1 MRGAEGFPVLFLIL
15 FFKWTYNNVEF
26 FEGYSFMNVNT
37 TIDSFYYH
45 PSPDIDNFMTPE
57 LSHAVPLQPPSF
69 PPQPLAITD
78 LFSIGSVFLFRE
90 IRLNGIIQ
98 YVTFWNCL
106 LSLRT
111 MSLIFIRVV
120 ACSLLLLSS
129 SPLFGCTKVCLNIHP
144 LEDILVV
151 SSFYWLWR
159 KLL

>member
-1 MRGAEGFPVLFLIL
+1 
-15 FFKWTYNNVEF
+15 
-26 FEGYSFMNVNT
+26 MNVNT

-98 YVTFWNCL
+98 YVTF
-106 LSLRT
+106 
-111 MSLIFIRVV
+111 
-120 ACSLLLLSS
+120 
-129 SPLFGCTKVCLNIHP
+129 
-144 LEDILVV
+144 
-151 SSFYWLWR
+151 
-159 KLL
+159 